1 MSVSVINA
9 AVVRRAV
16 VLAILLFQATAWAQD
31 LEMPWRNYLS
41 VDTQLE
47 AAVAAEQG
55 WLEQQHKLYEEI
67 RKLQGSQSWYNGWV
81 VEIVLARKSAR
92 QVELAD
98 SLQQIRSKI
107 ADLKAQRDGAFQVLK
122 EVYQRILFESESEN
136 RLSLSQKEQAITIG
150 RRLVSQNDATFNL
163 PDYSSILNSPYDNE
177 AVKRL
182 VLEDLQ
188 SVLQVK
194 LVLIDSL
201 LTEKET
207 ELVLLSRLNE
217 FHRDLSYQM
226 QSNLD
231 LEPGSSGGA
240 TSPATFGGEE
250 YYDDASMRAMFDDNE
265 GVASELK
272 GSDRSMATPLDQT
285 RGVSGETDIQ
295 LNVDPIDEVINR
307 LKNKRQQ
314 YQDLLRQIETELPH

>member
-9 AVVRRAV
+9 VVVRRAV
-16 VLAILLFQATAWAQD
+16 VLALLLFQTTAWAQD
-31 LEMPWRNYLS
+31 LEMPWKNYLS
-41 VDTQLE
+41 VDSQLE
-47 AAVAAEQG
+47 AVVAAEQE
-55 WLEQQHKLYEEI
+55 WLEQQHKLNEEI
-67 RKLQGSQSWYNGWV
+67 RKLQESQSWYNGWI

-98 SLQQIRSKI
+98 SLRLIRDKI
-107 ADLKAQRDGAFQVLK
+107 ADLQVQRDDAFLALR
-122 EVYQRILFESESEN
+122 EVYQRILFESESED

-150 RRLVSQNDATFNL
+150 RRLMSQNDATFNL
-163 PDYSSILNSPYDNE
+163 PDYSAILNNPYEDE

-182 VLEDLQ
+182 VLKDLQ
-188 SVLQVK
+188 AVLQVK

-231 LEPGSSGGA
+231 LEPGDARGSPESGRL
-240 TSPATFGGEE
+240 GGEE
-250 YYDDASMRAMFDDNE
+250 YYEDASWATILDDKE
-265 GVASELK
+265 GRASELK
-272 GSDRSMATPLDQT
+272 GSDRSLATPLSQSPV
-285 RGVSGETDIQ
+285 VSGETDIQ
-295 LNVDPIDEVINR
+295 LNVDPIDEVIGR
-307 LKNKRQQ
+307 LKSKRQQ
-314 YQDLLRQIETELPH
+314 YQDLLRQIEIELPH

>member
-1 MSVSVINA
+1 MKPAFVFT
-9 AVVRRAV
+9 
-16 VLAILLFQATAWAQD
+16 LLLIQSTLWAQD
-31 LEMPWRNYLS
+31 LETPWRDFLS
-41 VDTQLE
+41 VDARLMAANELE
-47 AAVAAEQG
+47 RG
-55 WLEQQHKLYEEI
+55 WLEQQHKLSEEI
-67 RKLQGSQSWYNGWV
+67 RGLQQSQSWYNGWII
-81 VEIVLARKSAR
+81 ELLLARKSAL
-92 QVELAD
+92 QVGLAD
-98 SLQQIRSKI
+98 SLQQIRKKI
-107 ADLKAQRDGAFQVLK
+107 AALEVQQNKAFLALR
-122 EVYQRILFESESEN
+122 EVYQRILFESESED

-150 RRLVSQNDATFNL
+150 RRLMSQNDATFNL
-163 PDYSSILNSPYDNE
+163 PDYSSILNNPYDNE

-182 VLEDLQ
+182 VLNDLQ
-188 SVLQVK
+188 SVLQAK

-231 LEPGSSGGA
+231 LEPEDAQGSPESG
-240 TSPATFGGEE
+240 TFGGEE
-250 YYDDASMRAMFDDNE
+250 YSTFGGEEYNNDASWITMLDDEE
-265 GVASELK
+265 GRASELK

-295 LNVDPIDEVINR
+295 LNVDPIDEVIGR
-307 LKNKRQQ
+307 LKTKRQQ

>member
-1 MSVSVINA
+1 
-9 AVVRRAV
+9 
-16 VLAILLFQATAWAQD
+16 
-31 LEMPWRNYLS
+31 MPWRNYLS
-41 VDTQLE
+41 VDSQLE
-47 AAVAAEQG
+47 AVVAAEQE
-55 WLEQQHKLYEEI
+55 WLEQQHKLNEEI
-67 RKLQGSQSWYNGWV
+67 RKLQGSQSWYNGWI

-98 SLQQIRSKI
+98 SLRQIRDKI
-107 ADLKAQRDGAFQVLK
+107 ADLQVQRDDAFLALR

-150 RRLVSQNDATFNL
+150 HRLMSQNDATFDL
-163 PDYSSILNSPYDNE
+163 PDYSAILNSPYDNE

-207 ELVLLSRLNE
+207 ELALLSRLNE

-226 QSNLD
+226 QSDLD
-231 LEPGSSGGA
+231 LEPGSPQGA
-240 TSPATFGGEE
+240 TNPGTPVVDTYDESGSGEPFFGTDAKAREVEGNNRSLAIPLSQSP
-250 YYDDASMRAMFDDNE
+250 
-265 GVASELK
+265 V
-272 GSDRSMATPLDQT
+272 
-285 RGVSGETDIQ
+285 VSGETDIQ

-314 YQDLLRQIETELPH
+314 YQDFLQQIETELPH

>member
-1 MSVSVINA
+1 
-9 AVVRRAV
+9 
-16 VLAILLFQATAWAQD
+16 
-31 LEMPWRNYLS
+31 MPWRNYLS

-55 WLEQQHKLYEEI
+55 WLEQQHELYEEI
-67 RKLQGSQSWYNGWV
+67 RKLQGSQSWYNDW
-81 VEIVLARKSAR
+81 IVKIILARKSAR

-98 SLQQIRSKI
+98 SLQQIRNKI
-107 ADLKAQRDGAFQVLK
+107 AALKAQRDDAFQVLR
-122 EVYQRILFESESEN
+122 EVYQRILFKSESEN

-150 RRLVSQNDATFNL
+150 RRLMSQNDATFNL
-163 PDYSSILNSPYDNE
+163 PDYSSILNSPYEDA

-182 VLEDLQ
+182 VLKDLQ

-207 ELVLLSRLNE
+207 ELALLSRLNE

-231 LEPGSSGGA
+231 LEPGSSREA
-240 TSPATFGGEE
+240 TSPTSATFGGEE
-250 YYDDASMRAMFDDNE
+250 YYDDASWRVLDDKE
-265 GVASELK
+265 GIVSELK

-314 YQDLLRQIETELPH
+314 YQDLLRQIDSELPH